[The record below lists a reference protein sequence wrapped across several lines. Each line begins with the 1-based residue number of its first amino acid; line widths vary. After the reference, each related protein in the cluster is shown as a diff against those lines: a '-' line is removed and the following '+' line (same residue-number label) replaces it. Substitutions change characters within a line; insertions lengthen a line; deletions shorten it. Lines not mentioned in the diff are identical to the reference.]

1 MRAQRFKTA
10 QDERAYADA
19 YDKVMALWPV
29 PFESRTLETPFGSTH
44 VAVAGPANAPPLV
57 LLHGRNATSGMWF
70 PNVECWQRQFRL
82 YAVDTIGEPGKS
94 RLYGQPLNRRD
105 NYMRWLSSVLDGLAL
120 SQVDLV
126 GHSYGA
132 WLSLSFALAQPSRVR
147 RVVLLEPAQ
156 TIQPFALSFALW
168 GLLLLAL
175 PSQALLERFFLWEA
189 QGLTPHP
196 DWIRLM
202 ILGISTFPS
211 GKEVIASMFS
221 DAELKRVQPS
231 VLLILGQKSVVHNA
245 NRCRTRAT
253 KLLARSQVVVLAEA
267 SHNISLDQPA
277 AVNELVMDFLEK
289 RAQSG
294 V

>member
-1 MRAQRFKTA
+1 MRVKRFKTA
-10 QDERAYADA
+10 QDECAYAEA
-19 YDKVMALWPV
+19 YEKVMALWPV
-29 PFESRTLETPFGSTH
+29 SFESRTLATPFGSTH
-44 VAVAGPANAPPLV
+44 VTVAGPPNAPPLV

-70 PNVECWQRQFRL
+70 PNVERWQRRFRL

-94 RLYGQPLNRRD
+94 RLGGQPLERRD
-105 NYMRWLSSVLDGLAL
+105 DYMHWLSSVLDGLAL

-132 WLSLSFALAQPSRVR
+132 WLSLSFALTHPSRVR

-175 PSQALLERFFLWEA
+175 PTQALLERFFLWEA
-189 QGLTPHP
+189 QGQAPQP

-211 GKEVIASMFS
+211 GKEVIASVFS
-221 DAELKRVQPS
+221 DAELTSVRQS
-231 VLLILGQKSVVHNA
+231 VLLILGQKSVVHDV
-245 NRCRTRAT
+245 NRCRARAT
-253 KLLARSQVVVLAEA
+253 KRLPQSEVVVLPEA
-267 SHNISLDQPA
+267 SHNVSLDQSA
-277 AVNELVMDFLEK
+277 AVNALVTDFLET
-289 RAQSG
+289 RARSG